1 MKKFIGVLLAA
12 AVILLFT
19 FFKKTPPE
27 EEKEEEKIVQEE
39 EKEEPEEK
47 GKPVSTKELA
57 RAQDAIDRAKAIEA
71 DKYAPDLFR
80 QATDAYDEA
89 MKVKDSDPDKARE
102 LLAAAEKHADQS
114 YDAAASALYEEYA
127 GRFKEWEDKLDEI
140 DADRYRPK
148 EAAEMYDKVEKAL
161 DQFEKG
167 DVAAAKETADNLL
180 EELESFYEDTLV
192 MIYNKY
198 QVELARYERRLREIE
213 AEKWKPEETEEL
225 HARVEEAGELFEK
238 GDFQEARET
247 ADKLLADLDEFYE
260 TLDENIRWANI
271 LKRDSE
277 MYFEDADHVQAFI
290 WAPEE
295 LEKAIVEYTLG
306 LEAYRN
312 YNLEESID
320 HLEDAKGYGQK
331 AVRVSPH
338 RKAEY
343 QTQALQEEVLK
354 DIEEASEMTV
364 ITEEGE
370 VIEPQQDNENE
381 SGSEEQSKA
390 PGIPAGTAV
399 LGDVSAQTL
408 LDQAKEL
415 YELGVEQKEKG
426 NYKKANEYFREAGKL
441 VHKYKSM
448 AVGREQ
454 VVEVYKTHTLWFI
467 TDKEWDN
474 AFLWPLIWEH
484 NRDTIR
490 DPDLIF
496 PGEKIFIPAW

>member
-19 FFKKTPPE
+19 FCKTTPPE
-27 EEKEEEKIVQEE
+27 EEKEEETVVEEEEQEE
-39 EKEEPEEK
+39 KA
-47 GKPVSTKELA
+47 KPVSDREIA
-57 RAQDAIDRAKAIEA
+57 RAKDAIERAEAIEA
-71 DKYAPDLFR
+71 DKYAPDSFGKAR
-80 QATDAYDEA
+80 DAYDEA

-102 LLAAAEKHADQS
+102 LLSEAKKHADES

-127 GRFKEWEDKLDEI
+127 ERFKEWEDKLQEI

-148 EAAEMYDKVEKAL
+148 EAAEMYEKVEKAL
-161 DQFEKG
+161 EQFEEG

-180 EELESFYEDTLV
+180 EELERFYEDTLV
-192 MIYNKY
+192 MIYNDY
-198 QVELARYERRLREIE
+198 QVKLARYERRLKDIE
-213 AEKWKPEETEEL
+213 AHKWEPEKTEEL
-225 HARVEEAGELFEK
+225 YDRLKKAKELFEK
-238 GDFQEARET
+238 ENFQEARET
-247 ADKLLADLDEFYE
+247 ADKLLADLEEFYE

-277 MYFEDADHVQAFI
+277 MYFEDADEVEAFI

-295 LEKAIVEYTLG
+295 LEKAIVAYAQG

-312 YNLEESID
+312 YNLEESIAY
-320 HLEDAKGYGQK
+320 LEDAKGYGQK

-343 QTQALQEEVLK
+343 QTQALQEEVQE

-370 VIEPQQDNENE
+370 VIEPEQEEENE
-381 SGSEEQSKA
+381 SDSKEQSKSNE
-390 PGIPAGTAV
+390 IPDGTAV
-399 LGDVSAQTL
+399 LGDVSAQSL

-426 NYKKANEYFREAGKL
+426 NYKKANEYFREAGRL
-441 VHKYKSM
+441 VHEYKSM
-448 AVGREQ
+448 AVGQTRIT
-454 VVEVYKTHTLWFI
+454 EVYKEYTLWYI
-467 TDKEWDN
+467 AEKEWGS

-484 NRDTIR
+484 NRETVR

-496 PGEKIFIPAW
+496 PGEKIFIPSW